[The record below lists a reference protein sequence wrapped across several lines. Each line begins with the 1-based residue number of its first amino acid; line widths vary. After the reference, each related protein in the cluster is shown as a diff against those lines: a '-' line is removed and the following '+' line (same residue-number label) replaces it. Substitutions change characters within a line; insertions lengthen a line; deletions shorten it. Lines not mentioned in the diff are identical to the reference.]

1 MCALPRILGL
11 CAALTALLATGCGTE
26 TGDGRLAFGKKIYL
40 RECGRCHMTD
50 GSGVAGVYP
59 NLADDPIVRLHSPEP
74 TIEIVLSGREGM
86 PAFEGQLPVQEL
98 AAVITYI
105 RHEWHNDASPVTTAQ
120 VK

>member
-1 MCALPRILGL
+1 MRALGGILGV
-11 CAALTALLATGCGTE
+11 TVALLAAGCGTE
-26 TGDGRLAFGKKIYL
+26 QGDGRLVFGKAIYL
-40 RECGRCHMTD
+40 RECARCHMTD

-59 NLADDPIVRLHSPEP
+59 NLADDPIVRLDSPEP
-74 TIEIVLSGREGM
+74 TIDIVLSGREGM